1 MAWLIALRDAVSY
14 KSMTKLT
21 LACFSL
27 DGGGYG
33 LFGATYDP
41 SVLMN
46 TNGNKFITVEIQYR
60 LGAFGFLASEDVKA
74 KGQLNAGLL
83 DQRRALEWVQE
94 QIKAFGGDKTRV
106 TIGGESAGAGS
117 VMFHALGYGGAQTD
131 LFSNVRKPTQIL
143 REVLS
148 D

>member
-1 MAWLIALRDAVSY
+1 MP
-14 KSMTKLT
+14 
-21 LACFSL
+21 

-33 LFGATYDP
+33 VFGAIYDP

-60 LGAFGFLASEDVKA
+60 LGAFGFLASEEVKA
-74 KGQLNAGLL
+74 HGQLNAGLL
-83 DQRRALEWVQE
+83 DQRRALQWVQE
-94 QIKAFGGDKTRV
+94 HISKFGGDPSRV

-117 VMFHALGYGGAQTD
+117 VMFHALGYGGQQTD
-131 LFSNVRKPTQIL
+131 LFSNVRESTQL
-143 REVLS
+143 SRETYS